1 MWIYELKFMAIM
13 NQKLFPIILIFFSVM
28 YGQPKWHIQLG
39 TGFYQPKL
47 GELNTALGDSS
58 FFSNNILLDFSA
70 SYRIY
75 YNSRIGISNWYS
87 FHNQKDSF
95 NRRFTY
101 RSVFIE
107 TYFHKSEP
115 LEFNFVIGPM
125 WNSCHISMGIENENT
140 NWTDLLSTFGNS
152 GSFTFKSKA
161 IMNKSW
167 FGFLSSVGIRYY
179 LQSSLGLDF
188 RLGFIRNFYTK
199 EKWKYEGEDINGPNI
214 KIESLALIRLGIV
227 FIR

>member
-1 MWIYELKFMAIM
+1 M
-13 NQKLFPIILIFFSVM
+13 
-28 YGQPKWHIQLG
+28 
-39 TGFYQPKL
+39 
-47 GELNTALGDSS
+47 
-58 FFSNNILLDFSA
+58 DFSA

-125 WNSCHISMGIENENT
+125 WNSCDISMGIENENT